1 MRSDIL
7 TPAFNKQYP
16 DVGVLVKAANQ
27 GQVPKVVDYTAIA
40 ENANS
45 PWVTAFQ
52 KIVFSG
58 ADAKTALQKPTRLRI
73 PYRPGLQVRGRLGG
87 RPALPVDP
95 SLMLTSQCWPPL
107 G

>member
-1 MRSDIL
+1 MILRPVRSDIL

-40 ENANS
+40 ENVKP

-58 ADAKTALQKPTRLRI
+58 ADAETALQQADT
-73 PYRPGLQVRGRLGG
+73 
-87 RPALPVDP
+87 ATDP
-95 SLMLTSQCWPPL
+95 IIVQAYKSEV